1 MTQKSGCILINK
13 ELKKIGLIYR
23 KEYND
28 YTFPKGHLEKNETLI
43 ECAIRET
50 EEETKRKV
58 KIIRENPIYIENYTN
73 TNNENSTVYYYLAID
88 SGHSNNDSLEVHKLL
103 WVEPDKVYEKLTFK
117 SLKELWLYIQN
128 EVENVLNKYN

>member
-1 MTQKSGCILINK
+1 MLKKAGCILINK

-28 YTFPKGHLEKNETLI
+28 YTFPKGHLEKNETLL

-58 KIIRENPIYIENYTN
+58 KILKKEPIYIEHYTN
-73 TNNENSTVYYYLAID
+73 SNNEESNVYYYIAID
-88 SGHSNNDSLEVHKLL
+88 DGHSDNTSLEVHELV
-103 WVEPDKVYEKLTFK
+103 WMNPNDVYDTLTFD
-117 SLKELWLYIQN
+117 SLRIMWSSIKKDIIKELS
-128 EVENVLNKYN
+128 